1 MKTSNSIKL
10 IATSLLI
17 SQLSLALNGQ
27 SKSSSH
33 LSSTTSQ
40 VGAASSSGGR
50 KDLKKEF
57 STLGDSQE
65 VVERIKNLDNDQK
78 VRVVQNRLVDRNN
91 RLEMGLNYAFS
102 GGGDSYVKTQNLGAK
117 AEYHINPRWSLGLE
131 YQKAYNTLTPEGE
144 SQFDKALA
152 AQKIDPASTDRFPA
166 VDYPLNSQLATISFY
181 PIYGKLNLFDSGIA
195 QFDVYAQLGYGS
207 ISLYSG
213 KTSLASAG
221 LGTGIWLNQRVTTR
235 LEVRYQK
242 YKDLLKTDDRDQ
254 SNIQALASLGVLL
267 W

>member
-1 MKTSNSIKL
+1 MTFAFVLSTLFLAQVTLAESAKISNSSR
-10 IATSLLI
+10 TS
-17 SQLSLALNGQ
+17 SNVSTQ
-27 SKSSSH
+27 SP
-33 LSSTTSQ
+33 
-40 VGAASSSGGR
+40 R

-57 STLGDSQE
+57 ATLGDSQE

-78 VRVVQNRLVDRNN
+78 VRVVQNRMVDRNN
-91 RLEMGLNYAFS
+91 RLEMDLNYAYS

-117 AEYHINPRWSLGLE
+117 AEYHINPRWSLGVE
-131 YQKAYNTLTPEGE
+131 YQRAYNALTPEGE

-166 VDYPLNSQLATISFY
+166 VDYPLNSQLATISYY

-195 QFDVYAQLGYGS
+195 QFDIYAQLGYGR

-213 KTSLASAG
+213 STSLASAG
-221 LGTGIWLNQRVTTR
+221 IGAGIWLSQRVTTR
-235 LEVRYQK
+235 IEVRYQK

-254 SNIQALASLGVLL
+254 SNLQALASLGVLL